1 MYGIWASHDGDSAA
15 CIAACVKFVP
25 CCFLV
30 AEAFF
35 FTALSDN
42 FPVNVEIEMKDLSS
56 QPGTFI
62 PFDSVIF
69 CPSFF

>member
-1 MYGIWASHDGDSAA
+1 MWACHDGDSAP
-15 CIAACVKFVP
+15 CSAACAKFVT

-35 FTALSDN
+35 FTAISDN
-42 FPVNVEIEMKDLSS
+42 FPVNVEIEMKDISS
-56 QPGTFI
+56 QPGTLI

-69 CPSFF
+69 CPPSF